1 MSEAAKE
8 DFKKELLEMA
18 KKRGLDLAED
28 AAGDL
33 ASLALDVVG
42 SIIKK
47 SSNTYDDLVWAA
59 VEGKAREVLADLV
72 DKIDGEEG

>member
-1 MSEAAKE
+1 MSEAKTE
-8 DFKKELLEMA
+8 FKKEVIDMA

-33 ASLALDVVG
+33 AELALDIVG
-42 SIIKK
+42 AVIKK
-47 SSNTYDDLVWAA
+47 SKNSYDDLIWLA
-59 VEGKAREVLADLV
+59 VEAKVREVLALLV

>member
-1 MSEAAKE
+1 MSDVKA
-8 DFKKELLEMA
+8 DFKKEVLEMA

-33 ASLALDVVG
+33 ADLALDIVG
-42 SIIKK
+42 AVIKK
-47 SSNTYDDLVWAA
+47 SSNTYDDLVWVA
-59 VEGKAREVLADLV
+59 VEAKVREVLADLV